1 VSSLQAGPKSAICLQ
16 LTLAIQL
23 SLSLPLS
30 LLFQQRKQKQKK
42 IVFFTGEIEKEWRSF
57 QKEGGVQWET
67 GRSKFKHKSAPSP
80 AVCN

>member
-1 VSSLQAGPKSAICLQ
+1 MFTIDLGYS
-16 LTLAIQL
+16 T
-23 SLSLPLS
+23 LPLS
-30 LLFQQRKQKQKK
+30 PSLSVVSTTKTKTKK